1 MKENRRMLKNLSAVM
16 LGSKT
21 DQLQICIP
29 LPFQNDRISIPVSN
43 HFQAND
49 EHVLSTL
56 VQTVLNMIATYAK
69 LYGILGLI
77 YGKTPHEVS
86 NTTFTIASCFFL
98 FLPVTK
104 NTNNVNN
111 NLTSR
116 HGIVSK
122 AVILNLEALCSPRH
136 SLQTI

>member
-1 MKENRRMLKNLSAVM
+1 MKSQTLLS
-16 LGSKT
+16 
-21 DQLQICIP
+21 QLQA
-29 LPFQNDRISIPVSN
+29 V
-43 HFQAND
+43 
-49 EHVLSTL
+49 
-56 VQTVLNMIATYAK
+56 
-69 LYGILGLI
+69 
-77 YGKTPHEVS
+77 
-86 NTTFTIASCFFL
+86 FFL

>member
-1 MKENRRMLKNLSAVM
+1 MKENRRMLKYLSAVM

-29 LPFQNDRISIPVSN
+29 LPFQNDCISIPVSN

-56 VQTVLNMIATYAK
+56 AQTVLNMIATYAK

-77 YGKTPHEVS
+77 YRKTPHEVS
-86 NTTFTIASCFFL
+86 NTTFTIASCFFYF
-98 FLPVTK
+98 FLLLK
-104 NTNNVNN
+104 
-111 NLTSR
+111 
-116 HGIVSK
+116 
-122 AVILNLEALCSPRH
+122 IL
-136 SLQTI
+136 IM